1 MGTWS
6 PDVRTDRQ
14 VHETPS
20 KWPSHCTEVTS
31 CCHGNGSSCSNSLEV
46 ARVSAPGVMSL
57 PRLKQTLN
65 KYSMCLIVAHYCLWC
80 FDTVGCLGHQE
91 DHPAC
96 INWVTR
102 HWHGYLSGTRCKWY
116 VYGPADATV
125 TPSSL
130 APVKS
135 RMVYPSRPGYLGCRG
150 KEAIKR
156 VCVHQFLWHDA
167 AMVSV
172 MDSWS
177 KRRGFHSELLQF
189 HEATIDTH
197 ACLYIRL
204 TTDVPRYNN
213 VIHSFVVSTL
223 AHCGWRWC
231 R

>member
-135 RMVYPSRPGYLGCRG
+135 RMVYPSRPGYPGCRG

-177 KRRGFHSELLQF
+177 KRRGFHSELVQF
-189 HEATIDTH
+189 HEATIDTRVCASDSPLTYH
-197 ACLYIRL
+197 AI
-204 TTDVPRYNN
+204 TT
-213 VIHSFVVSTL
+213 
-223 AHCGWRWC
+223 
-231 R
+231 